1 MKESENLAV
10 CSHCAAR
17 RRKDPNMQK
26 KTLIQSI
33 PNFSEGRDLKKVE
46 HIVDAFRGIPG
57 LRLLDYSSDPDHN
70 RSVAVVV
77 GEPEPMKAAMV
88 DAIGRSIDL
97 IDMNMHEG
105 KHPRIGCVDVIPFIP
120 VRGASLQDADCLAKE
135 VAQCASEKYNFPFYL
150 YEASASAPH
159 RASLSGIRE
168 GQYEGLAKKMKDPLW
183 RPDYGPAAPHPTG
196 GAAAIGA
203 RMPIVYYNINLD
215 TSNLETAR
223 SIARRIRGSDGGY
236 RFVKAMGIVPEGK
249 SNAQVSVNLTD
260 FSRTSLYTVF
270 ETVRMEAARYGAR
283 VTSSEVV
290 GYLPLQALVDSAEY
304 YLQLEDFT
312 ADQILEYDIWNR
324 EEDDR

>member
-1 MKESENLAV
+1 
-10 CSHCAAR
+10 
-17 RRKDPNMQK
+17 MQK

-57 LRLLDYSSDPDHN
+57 LKLLDYSTDPDHN

-77 GEPEPMKAAMV
+77 GEPKAMKEAMV
-88 DAIGRSIDL
+88 DAVGRSIDL

-120 VRGASLQDADCLAKE
+120 VRGASLQDAD
-135 VAQCASEKYNFPFYL
+135 P
-150 YEASASAPH
+150 SAPH
-159 RASLSGIRE
+159 RESLSGIRA

-183 RPDYGPAAPHPTG
+183 RPDFGPAAPHPTG

-203 RMPIVYYNINLD
+203 RMPIIYYNINLD

-236 RFVKAMGIVPEGK
+236 RFVKAMGIVPEGRT
-249 SNAQVSVNLTD
+249 NAQVSVNLTD
-260 FSRTSLYTVF
+260 FSKSSLYTVF

-290 GYLPLQALVDSAEY
+290 GYLPLQALVDSAVY
-304 YLQLEDFT
+304 YLQLEDFS

-324 EEDDR
+324 DEDDR

>member
-1 MKESENLAV
+1 
-10 CSHCAAR
+10 
-17 RRKDPNMQK
+17 MQK

-57 LRLLDYSSDPDHN
+57 LKLLDYSTDPDHN

-77 GEPEPMKAAMV
+77 GEPEAMKAAMV

-105 KHPRIGCVDVIPFIP
+105 KHPRIGCVDV
-120 VRGASLQDADCLAKE
+120 
-135 VAQCASEKYNFPFYL
+135 SEKYSFPFYL

-159 RASLSGIRE
+159 RESLSGIRA

-260 FSRTSLYTVF
+260 FSKSSLYTVF

-304 YLQLEDFT
+304 YLQLEDFS